1 MTRVERVPAVP
12 AEGELSADATVLGD
26 TVYTTIVPTGPDGE
40 VVGRGIEAQS
50 RVLLDNLRAT
60 LESAG
65 SSLSDVAHLT
75 IYLTDIARDRPGF
88 NAVYREY
95 FPSAVVPVRCAVG
108 VAGLARPEM
117 LVEVTA
123 VAGRARQR
131 S

>member
-1 MTRVERVPAVP
+1 MLVERVPAVP
-12 AEGELSADATVLGD
+12 EDGELSADSTILHGP
-26 TVYTTIVPTGPDGE
+26 VYTTIVPTGPDGE
-40 VVGRGIEAQS
+40 VVGDDIEAQS
-50 RVLLDNLRAT
+50 RVLLDNLRET

-65 SSLSDVAHLT
+65 SGLEQVAHLT
-75 IYLTDIARDRPGF
+75 IYLTDIARDRPAF

-123 VAGRARQR
+123 IAALVR
-131 S
+131 